1 MAARICPHCSNVVPA
16 TLVVAYSDGLDCP
29 HCDTRL
35 EVASGSRMI
44 ASTVGLVAGWL
55 VWHLTRDS
63 GGILGFVLPELYA
76 ILAFGVV
83 SPLVLMFTVNL
94 RIAPVIPVFAPAPAA
109 GHGGGHH

>member
-16 TLVVAYSDGLDCP
+16 TLAVAYTDGLECP
-29 HCDTRL
+29 HCHTRL
-35 EVASGSRMI
+35 DVATGSRMI

-63 GGILGFVLPELYA
+63 GGILGFVLPELYS
-76 ILAFGVV
+76 ILTFGVV
-83 SPLVLMFTVNL
+83 SALVLMFTAAF
-94 RIAPVIPVFAPAPAA
+94 RIAPAVPVFAPAPAA